1 MAVPSPPYAV
11 IFVETPYN
19 RYSLAVL
26 TGVLEEDERLQN
38 VHIRFVKTEERHVPK
53 VTNLQRCV
61 QKICDIANQHE
72 KVVVALSFHTAY
84 VIIIASLLQSLHRN
98 MVTGSHE
105 SVLIVAGGSHPSGDP
120 DGTLRLGADCIVM
133 GEGEVTFPALLH
145 RFFREQPFEH
155 LQGVRIVDVDS
166 HYRNTERP
174 AFVDISDFPPFA
186 MRHKRF
192 CPMEISRGCPY
203 GCWFC
208 QTTFFMGGRM
218 RHRSL
223 ESIVKYAELPRRIGM
238 KVLRFITPS
247 AFAYGSPDGRRVN
260 LNALAQMLQAV
271 SEMYGKEEVY
281 FGSFPSEVRPEQVS
295 TDTLELLKRYCA
307 NTNLVIGAQSGSER
321 MLHALHRG
329 HGVDAI
335 VRAVELTLKAGFRPN
350 VDFIFSLPG
359 ETTQDRHATLTLI
372 NRLIKMGARVHSHT
386 FMPLVGTPLADCLP
400 GVLDEEIREL
410 MLSLRGKNLEHGRWQ
425 QQEKLARK
433 TFEFLKHQR
442 NIS

>member
-1 MAVPSPPYAV
+1 MAGSSSSYAV

-38 VHIRFVKTEERHVPK
+38 IHIRFVKAEEQRVPK
-53 VTNLQRCV
+53 ATSLQRCV

-84 VIIIASLLQSLHRN
+84 IITIAGLLQSLHQN
-98 MVTGSHE
+98 IVTGTHE
-105 SVLIVAGGSHPSGDP
+105 SVLIVAGGPHPSGDP
-120 DGTLRLGADCIVM
+120 DGTLQLGVDCVVA
-133 GEGEVTFPALLH
+133 GEGEVTFPALLD
-145 RFFREQPFEH
+145 RFFQDQSFEH
-155 LQGVRIVDVDS
+155 LQGVSVIGAES
-166 HYRNTERP
+166 HYHNTGRS

-186 MRHKRF
+186 MRHRRF

-223 ESIVKYAELPRRIGM
+223 ESIVKYAELPKRIGM

-247 AFAYGSPDGRRVN
+247 AFAYGSPDGRSVN
-260 LNALAQMLQAV
+260 LDALEQMLRAV
-271 SEMYGKEEVY
+271 SEMYGKEELY

-295 TDTLELLKRYCA
+295 ADTLELLKRYCA
-307 NTNLVIGAQSGSER
+307 NTNLVIGAQSGSDR

-329 HGVDAI
+329 HGVDVI

-350 VDFIFSLPG
+350 VDFIFGLPA
-359 ETTQDRHATLTLI
+359 ETAQDRHATLTLI
-372 NRLIKMGARVHSHT
+372 NRLTRMGAQVHSHA

-425 QQEKLARK
+425 QQEKLAQE
-433 TFEFLKHQR
+433 TFEFLKHQH